1 LYVFAVSFG
10 GRYKIRLY
18 AKSVVVYAV

>member
-10 GRYKIRLY
+10 GRYKIGLY
-18 AKSVVVYAV
+18 AKSIIIYAV